1 MAKQSLITIVEA
13 RERVLAHAEPL
24 DGERVDVD
32 QALGRVLAT
41 PIAASGDMPPFDCAA
56 MDGYAIE
63 AGPAGRTLT
72 LVGEARAGTPS
83 GRTLGGGEA
92 IRIST
97 GAALP
102 AGAGAVVRQEDVEA
116 REGVIEAKVEVREGQ
131 HVRRAGEDL
140 HAGAMVLEAG
150 TRLGTAELGTAVAAG
165 VAELTVARQPRV
177 AVICTGDELRAPGEP
192 LGPGQIHNSNA
203 IMLTSLATR
212 AGALVTPAE
221 RLRDDP
227 ASTELAFAAA
237 LAGAEVLII
246 SGGVSVGPHDHV
258 RPALSTL
265 GVEERFWGVALQPG
279 KPTLFGTRDRKLV
292 FGLPGNPVSAVVT
305 FALFAWPALAAL
317 QGAAASPAQPP
328 HAELGEAVRR
338 HPHREQALR
347 VRLEQRDGRIVALPN
362 GGQQSHLISSLL
374 GAAAL
379 ALIPPG
385 EGDLEPGSTVAL
397 APLPN

>member
-24 DGERVDVD
+24 DGERVDVE

-97 GAALP
+97 GAAFP

-140 HAGAMVLEAG
+140 RAGAMVLEAG

-165 VAELTVARQPRV
+165 VGRADRRAAAACRGDLYRRRAARARGAARAGSDPQLERDHADVARHPRGG
-177 AVICTGDELRAPGEP
+177 ACD
-192 LGPGQIHNSNA
+192 
-203 IMLTSLATR
+203 
-212 AGALVTPAE
+212 AG
-221 RLRDDP
+221 R
-227 ASTELAFAAA
+227 AAA
-237 LAGAEVLII
+237 
-246 SGGVSVGPHDHV
+246 
-258 RPALSTL
+258 R
-265 GVEERFWGVALQPG
+265 
-279 KPTLFGTRDRKLV
+279 
-292 FGLPGNPVSAVVT
+292 
-305 FALFAWPALAAL
+305 
-317 QGAAASPAQPP
+317 
-328 HAELGEAVRR
+328 
-338 HPHREQALR
+338 
-347 VRLEQRDGRIVALPN
+347 
-362 GGQQSHLISSLL
+362 
-374 GAAAL
+374 
-379 ALIPPG
+379 
-385 EGDLEPGSTVAL
+385 
-397 APLPN
+397 